1 MQLGRRF
8 KLWKFEVAAT
18 ALQSGPEKRDGAL
31 HVPSCWWKCARQ
43 DTGFEQAR
51 RSPVKDDACLN
62 WDCLGGCL
70 LVGWLH
76 AIVSEVSEIALAT
89 ERNQKIDEAYQRDWP
104 PKQHFQANEPGK
116 TVVYDS
122 LEVQMGS
129 KVSSA

>member
-1 MQLGRRF
+1 M
-8 KLWKFEVAAT
+8 
-18 ALQSGPEKRDGAL
+18 
-31 HVPSCWWKCARQ
+31 
-43 DTGFEQAR
+43 
-51 RSPVKDDACLN
+51 
-62 WDCLGGCL
+62 